1 MIICTKEVSA
11 GARKNA
17 YTLLVEIGNMFVR
30 FCGNKK
36 GSFFF
41 SHFVIFEP
49 WRFIYFTEWIFV
61 SATDAM
67 DEYLLLVYTGLTGSV
82 TMITCTVLALTRIV
96 FEYKGDK
103 NVFCFQ
109 LHVMG
114 QCFQSRLCDK
124 DQRFP
129 LRCLVFWL
137 KKWCQPSTPDSIE
150 VQTMEQLLHN
160 ICLLL
165 SSRTREIV
173 KAALG
178 FIKVILFI
186 MEPKTLAS
194 HVTVMVRDP
203 VFFFCFVYFSS
214 AVEKS
219 NFQRALTHCAQMEGI
234 GNIKDDVRRHFR
246 TKLKNVFTKFIRK
259 FG

>member
-1 MIICTKEVSA
+1 
-11 GARKNA
+11 
-17 YTLLVEIGNMFVR
+17 
-30 FCGNKK
+30 
-36 GSFFF
+36 
-41 SHFVIFEP
+41 
-49 WRFIYFTEWIFV
+49 
-61 SATDAM
+61 
-67 DEYLLLVYTGLTGSV
+67 
-82 TMITCTVLALTRIV
+82 
-96 FEYKGDK
+96 
-103 NVFCFQ
+103 
-109 LHVMG
+109 
-114 QCFQSRLCDK
+114 
-124 DQRFP
+124 
-129 LRCLVFWL
+129 
-137 KKWCQPSTPDSIE
+137 
-150 VQTMEQLLHN
+150 MEQLLHN

-203 VFFFCFVYFSS
+203 VFFCFVYFSS